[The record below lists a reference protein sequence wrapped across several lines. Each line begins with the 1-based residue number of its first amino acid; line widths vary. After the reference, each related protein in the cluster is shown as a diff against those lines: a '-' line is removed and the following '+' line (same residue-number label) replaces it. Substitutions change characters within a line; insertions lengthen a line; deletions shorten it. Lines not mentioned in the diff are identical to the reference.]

1 MGFLDDLV
9 KVALPAVAGTF
20 LGPAAGGLFSGATG
34 IMANPAVQSA
44 LLSGGIGLLTG
55 AKPKDALKSALLGG
69 LGQSFFGGMGQ
80 AGKIADQSTTAI
92 SPLQYAR
99 NMASDPIAQRMGQT
113 SIPESVVSNAIQGVS
128 KPTAAKTM
136 SAELLQGLGFAGDS
150 GDENLL
156 FKLANTKVGEG
167 ILAGLA
173 AQAADSLFG
182 SDEEE
187 DNRGSFERRPYGA
200 GGPGGKLGGINYNQ
214 GGMVQYFNQGGA
226 MDNYPSNPPRR
237 DGPINPYEGS
247 GTKDDVPAM
256 LTAGE
261 FVMTRDA
268 VEGAG
273 GGDVNRGLNRMY
285 SMMDKFEGMA

>member
-1 MGFLDDLV
+1 MGFLDDIA
-9 KVALPAVAGTF
+9 KIALPVAAGAF
-20 LGPAAGGLFSGATG
+20 LGPAAGSLFSGATG
-34 IMANPAVQSA
+34 IMAMPAVQSA
-44 LLSGGIGLLTG
+44 LVTGGLGLLTG
-55 AKPKDALKSALLGG
+55 QKPKDALKSALLGG
-69 LGQSFFGGMGQ
+69 LGGYGRQAFDAAGAAAGAGQS
-80 AGKIADQSTTAI
+80 SV

-99 NMASDPIAQRMGQT
+99 NMASDPMAQRMGQT
-113 SIPESVVSNAIQGVS
+113 SIPESVVSNAIEGVS

-136 SAELLQGLGFAGDS
+136 SGELLQGLGFAGDA
-150 GDENLL
+150 GKENLL
-156 FKLANTKVGEG
+156 FKLLNTNMGE
-167 ILAGLA
+167 GLA
-173 AQAADSLFG
+173 AGLVAQLLAGDEE
-182 SDEEE
+182 EEE

-214 GGMVQYFNQGGA
+214 GGMVQYFNQGG
-226 MDNYPSNPPRR
+226 MPQNYPRR
-237 DGPINPYEGS
+237 DGPIAPYEGS

-273 GGDVNRGLNRMY
+273 GGDVNQGLNRMY

>member
-1 MGFLDDLV
+1 MGILDDIA
-9 KVALPAVAGTF
+9 KIALPVAAGAF

-34 IMANPAVQSA
+34 IMAMPAVQSA
-44 LLSGGIGLLTG
+44 LVTGGLGLLTG
-55 AKPKDALKSALLGG
+55 QKPKDALKSALLGG
-69 LGQSFFGGMGQ
+69 LGGYGRQAFDAAGAAAGAGQSP
-80 AGKIADQSTTAI
+80 I

-99 NMASDPIAQRMGQT
+99 NMASDPMAQRMGQT

-136 SAELLQGLGFAGDS
+136 SGELLQGLGFAGDA
-150 GDENLL
+150 GKENLL
-156 FKLANTKVGEG
+156 FKLLNTNMGE
-167 ILAGLA
+167 GLA
-173 AQAADSLFG
+173 AGLVAQLLAGD
-182 SDEEE
+182 DEEEE

-214 GGMVQYFNQGGA
+214 GGMVQYFNQGG
-226 MDNYPSNPPRR
+226 MPQNYPRR
-237 DGPINPYEGS
+237 DGPIAPYEGS

-273 GGDVNRGLNRMY
+273 GGDVNQGLNRMY

>member
-1 MGFLDDLV
+1 MGFLDDIA
-9 KVALPAVAGTF
+9 KIALPVAAGAF
-20 LGPAAGGLFSGATG
+20 LGPAAGSLFSGATG
-34 IMANPAVQSA
+34 IMANPAIQGA
-44 LLSGGIGLLTG
+44 LVSGGLGLLTG
-55 AKPKDALKSALLGG
+55 QKPKDALKSALLGG
-69 LGQSFFGGMGQ
+69 LGGYGRQAFDAAGAAAGAGQS
-80 AGKIADQSTTAI
+80 SV

-99 NMASDPIAQRMGQT
+99 NMASDPMAQRMGQT
-113 SIPESVVSNAIQGVS
+113 SIPESVVSNAIEGVS

-136 SAELLQGLGFAGDS
+136 SGELLQGLGFAGDA
-150 GDENLL
+150 GKENLL
-156 FKLANTKVGEG
+156 FKLLNTNMGE
-167 ILAGLA
+167 GLA
-173 AQAADSLFG
+173 AGLVAQLLAGDEE
-182 SDEEE
+182 EEE

-214 GGMVQYFNQGGA
+214 GGMVQYFNQGG
-226 MDNYPSNPPRR
+226 MPQNYPRR
-237 DGPINPYEGS
+237 DGPIAPYEGS

-273 GGDVNRGLNRMY
+273 GGDVNQGLNRMY

>member
-1 MGFLDDLV
+1 MGFLDDIA
-9 KVALPAVAGTF
+9 KIALPVAAGAF

-34 IMANPAVQSA
+34 IMANPAIQGA
-44 LLSGGIGLLTG
+44 LVSGGLGLLTG
-55 AKPKDALKSALLGG
+55 QKPKDALKSALLGG
-69 LGQSFFGGMGQ
+69 LGGYGRQAFDAAGAAAGAGQS
-80 AGKIADQSTTAI
+80 SV

-99 NMASDPIAQRMGQT
+99 NMASDPMAQRMGQT
-113 SIPESVVSNAIQGVS
+113 SIPESVVSNAIEGVS

-136 SAELLQGLGFAGDS
+136 SGELLQGLGFAGDA
-150 GDENLL
+150 GKENLL
-156 FKLANTKVGEG
+156 FKLLNTNMGE
-167 ILAGLA
+167 GLA
-173 AQAADSLFG
+173 AGLVAQLLAGDEE
-182 SDEEE
+182 EEE

-214 GGMVQYFNQGGA
+214 GGMVQYFNQGG
-226 MDNYPSNPPRR
+226 MPQNYPRR
-237 DGPINPYEGS
+237 DGPIAPYEGS

-273 GGDVNRGLNRMY
+273 GGDVNQGLNRMY

>member
-1 MGFLDDLV
+1 MGFLDDIA
-9 KVALPAVAGTF
+9 KIALPVAAGAF

-34 IMANPAVQSA
+34 IMANPAIQGA
-44 LLSGGIGLLTG
+44 LVSGGLGLLTG
-55 AKPKDALKSALLGG
+55 QKPKDALKSALLGG
-69 LGQSFFGGMGQ
+69 LGGYGRQAFDAAGAATGAGQS
-80 AGKIADQSTTAI
+80 SV

-99 NMASDPIAQRMGQT
+99 NMASDPMAQRMGQT
-113 SIPESVVSNAIQGVS
+113 SIPESVVSNAIEGVS

-136 SAELLQGLGFAGDS
+136 SGELLQGLGFAGDA
-150 GDENLL
+150 GKENLL
-156 FKLANTKVGEG
+156 FKLLNTNMGE
-167 ILAGLA
+167 GLA
-173 AQAADSLFG
+173 AGLVAQLLAGDEE
-182 SDEEE
+182 EEE

-214 GGMVQYFNQGGA
+214 GGMVQYFNQGG
-226 MDNYPSNPPRR
+226 MPQNYPRR
-237 DGPINPYEGS
+237 DGPIAPYEGS

-273 GGDVNRGLNRMY
+273 GGDVNQGLNRMY

>member
-1 MGFLDDLV
+1 MGFLDDIA
-9 KVALPAVAGTF
+9 KIALPVAAGAF
-20 LGPAAGGLFSGATG
+20 LGPAAGSLFSGATG
-34 IMANPAVQSA
+34 IMANPAIQGA
-44 LLSGGIGLLTG
+44 LVSGGLGLLTG
-55 AKPKDALKSALLGG
+55 QKPKDALKSALLGG
-69 LGQSFFGGMGQ
+69 LGGYGRQAFDAAGAAAGAGQS
-80 AGKIADQSTTAI
+80 SV

-99 NMASDPIAQRMGQT
+99 NMASDPMAQRMGQT
-113 SIPESVVSNAIQGVS
+113 SIPESVVSNAIEGVS

-136 SAELLQGLGFAGDS
+136 SGELLQGLGFAGDA
-150 GDENLL
+150 GKENLL
-156 FKLANTKVGEG
+156 FKLLNTNMGE
-167 ILAGLA
+167 GLA
-173 AQAADSLFG
+173 AGLVAQLLAGDE
-182 SDEEE
+182 EEE

-214 GGMVQYFNQGGA
+214 GGMVQYFNQGG
-226 MDNYPSNPPRR
+226 MPQNYPRR
-237 DGPINPYEGS
+237 DGPIAPYEGS

-273 GGDVNRGLNRMY
+273 GGDVNQGLNRMY

>member
-1 MGFLDDLV
+1 MGFLDDIA
-9 KVALPAVAGTF
+9 KIALPVAAGAF

-34 IMANPAVQSA
+34 IMAMPAVQSA
-44 LLSGGIGLLTG
+44 LVSGGLGLLTG
-55 AKPKDALKSALLGG
+55 QKPKDALKSALLGG
-69 LGQSFFGGMGQ
+69 LGGYGRQAFDAAGAAAGAGQS
-80 AGKIADQSTTAI
+80 SV

-99 NMASDPIAQRMGQT
+99 NMASDPMAQRMGQT
-113 SIPESVVSNAIQGVS
+113 SIPESVVSNSIQGVS
-128 KPTAAKTM
+128 KPAAAKTM
-136 SAELLQGLGFAGDS
+136 SGELLQGLGFAGDA
-150 GDENLL
+150 GKENLL
-156 FKLANTKVGEG
+156 FKLLNTNMGE
-167 ILAGLA
+167 GLA
-173 AQAADSLFG
+173 AGLVAQLLAGD
-182 SDEEE
+182 DEEEE

-226 MDNYPSNPPRR
+226 MDNYPANPPRR

-247 GTKDDVPAM
+247 GTKDDVPAL

-273 GGDVNRGLNRMY
+273 GGDVNQGLNRMY
-285 SMMDKFEGMA
+285 SMMDKFEEMA